1 MLTIM
6 KKISVYN
13 FWLIALLA
21 LVLGSCKSFLGEDVN
36 IDPNRTSDAPLN
48 TLTPT
53 IMFYSAEGTQKAA
66 VVVNSYVQHIGSVT
80 AGGFDAQNRNTF
92 GGTWDDIYLSIIP
105 NANEIIK
112 KAQANESPH
121 YAGIAKVVLAYNL
134 GLGTSLWENIPYKE
148 ADNQLTNLQ
157 PAYDAQES
165 IYADILRLLDE
176 AIADLS
182 SPTTVFKPGADD
194 LIYKGD
200 VTKWAKLAHSLKAR
214 YLLHLA
220 KKRGPG
226 TYAEILAELS
236 QGISANSEDFQLVYN
251 DRNLS
256 RWHQVALANNTGNFT
271 TNFSATFIN
280 LMNGTIQ
287 GVVDPRLPL
296 HAFKTAAADS
306 VYYGMPPG
314 TASGANVRYNNGTVF
329 FGWQFA
335 QNAPLQMLTY
345 SECKFIEAEARIL
358 QNGGV
363 PTPAAYA
370 AYQEGIRANM
380 AKIGVATADINAFLS
395 HPSIDVGADNLTLSN
410 VITEKYKALFL
421 NPEAWN
427 DLRRYD
433 YSDTILPGLALPANH
448 NPDLGGQWIQRGH
461 YPDSEAARNADNVA
475 RNTKDLNVKMWIF
488 E

>member
-1 MLTIM
+1 M
-6 KKISVYN
+6 KKISAYS
-13 FWLIALLA
+13 LLLALLA
-21 LVLGSCKSFLGEDVN
+21 LSSCKSFLGDDTN

-53 IMFYSAEGTQKAA
+53 IMFYSAEATQKAS

-92 GGTWDDIYLSIIP
+92 GATWDDIYLSIVP

-112 KAQANESPH
+112 KANATGSPH
-121 YAGIAKVVLAYNL
+121 YAGIAKIVLAYNL
-134 GLGTSLWENIPYKE
+134 GLGTSLWENIPFRE

-165 IYADILRLLDE
+165 IYNDILRLLDE
-176 AIADLS
+176 AIADLN

-200 VTKWAKLAHSLKAR
+200 IAKWRKAAHSLKAR

-220 KKRGPG
+220 KKRGSG
-226 TYAEILAELS
+226 VYADILSALS

-256 RWHQVALANNTGNFT
+256 RWYQVALANNTGNFT

-280 LMNGTIQ
+280 LMNGTRQ
-287 GVVDPRLPL
+287 GIVDPRLPL
-296 HAFKTAAADS
+296 HAFKTVAADT
-306 VYYGMPPG
+306 VYFGMNPG
-314 TASGANVRYNNGTVF
+314 AATGANVRYNNGTVF
-329 FGWQFA
+329 FGWQFSLT
-335 QNAPLQMLTY
+335 APLQMITY
-345 SECKFIEAEARIL
+345 SECKFIEAEARML
-358 QNGGV
+358 QNGGT
-363 PTPAAYA
+363 PTPEAYA

-380 AKIGVATADINAFLS
+380 TKIGVTAANINTFLN
-395 HPSIDVGADNLTLSN
+395 HPNIGVGAANLTLSHI
-410 VITEKYKALFL
+410 ITEKYKALFL

-433 YSDTILPGLALPANH
+433 YRSDILPGLALPANH
-448 NPDLGGQWIQRGH
+448 NPDLNGQWIQRGH

-475 RNTKDLNVKMWIF
+475 RNTKDLTAKMWIF
-488 E
+488 Q

>member
-1 MLTIM
+1 M
-6 KKISVYN
+6 KKITAHSI
-13 FWLIALLA
+13 FLIAVWAITA
-21 LVLGSCKSFLGEDVN
+21 LGCKSFLGDDTNV
-36 IDPNRTSDAPLN
+36 DPNRTSDAPLN
-48 TLTPT
+48 TLAPT
-53 IMFYSAEGTQKAA
+53 IMFYSAEATQKAS

-92 GGTWDDIYLSIIP
+92 AGTWDDIYLNILP

-112 KAQANESPH
+112 KAEANGSPH
-121 YAGIAKVVLAYNL
+121 YTGIAKVVLAYNL
-134 GLGTSLWENIPYKE
+134 GLGTSLWENIPYRE

-157 PAYDAQES
+157 PGYDAQES
-165 IYADILRLLDE
+165 IYNDILRLLDE
-176 AIADLS
+176 AIEALN
-182 SPTTVFKPGADD
+182 SPTTLFKPGADD
-194 LIYKGD
+194 IIYKGD
-200 VTKWAKLAHSLKAR
+200 IAKWRKAAYSLKAR

-220 KKRGPG
+220 KKRGTG
-226 TYAEILAELS
+226 TYADILSALG
-236 QGISANSEDFQLVYN
+236 QGISSNSEDFQLVYN
-251 DRNLS
+251 ERNLS

-287 GVVDPRLPL
+287 GIVDPRLPL
-296 HAFKTAAADS
+296 HAFKTVAADS
-306 VYYGMPPG
+306 IYYGMKPG
-314 TASGANVRYNNGTVF
+314 AATGANTRYNNSTIF

-335 QNAPLQMLTY
+335 LSAPLQMITY

-358 QNGGV
+358 QNGGT
-363 PTPAAYA
+363 PTPEAYA

-380 AKIGVATADINAFLS
+380 LKIGVSTANINAFLS
-395 HPSIDVGADNLTLSN
+395 HPNIDVGVSNLSLSN

-433 YSDTILPGLALPANH
+433 YRSDILPGLALPDNH

-475 RNTKDLNVKMWIF
+475 RNTKDLHVKMWIF

>member
-1 MLTIM
+1 MKHTIAH
-6 KKISVYN
+6 N
-13 FWLIALLA
+13 LLYFIGAA
-21 LVLGSCKSFLGEDVN
+21 LVWSSCNSFLGEDTN

-48 TLTPT
+48 TLAPT
-53 IMFYSAEGTQKAA
+53 IMFYSAEATQKAS

-80 AGGFDAQNRNTF
+80 AAGLDAQNRSTF
-92 GGTWDDIYLSIIP
+92 AATWDDIYLNILP

-112 KAQANESPH
+112 KATATNSPH

-134 GLGTSLWENIPYKE
+134 GLGTSLWENIPYSE

-157 PAYDAQES
+157 PAYDPQES
-165 IYADILRLLDE
+165 IYNAILRLLDE
-176 AIADLS
+176 AIEALN

-194 LIYKGD
+194 IVYKGD
-200 VTKWAKLAHSLKAR
+200 IAKWRKAAYSLKAR

-220 KKRGPG
+220 RKRGTG
-226 TYAEILAELS
+226 TYAEILDALS
-236 QGISANSEDFQLVYN
+236 KGISSNSEDFQLIYN

-280 LMNGTIQ
+280 LMNGTLQ

-296 HAFKTAAADS
+296 HAFKTVAADS
-306 VYYGMPPG
+306 IYYGMRPG
-314 TASGANVRYNNGTVF
+314 AATGSNVRYNNGTAF

-335 QNAPLQMLTY
+335 LTAPLQMITY
-345 SECKFIEAEARIL
+345 SECKFIEAEARML
-358 QNGGV
+358 QNGGS
-363 PTPAAYA
+363 PTPEAYA

-380 AKIGVATADINAFLS
+380 LKIGVSTTDISAFLS
-395 HPSIDVGADNLTLSN
+395 HPNIDVGAGNLTLSH

-433 YSDTILPGLALPANH
+433 YRSDILPGLALPENH

-475 RNTKDLNVKMWIF
+475 RNTKDLTAKMWIF

>member
-1 MLTIM
+1 M
-6 KKISVYN
+6 KKNSVYS
-13 FWLIALLA
+13 LLLALLA
-21 LVLGSCKSFLGEDVN
+21 LGSCKSFLGDDTN

-53 IMFYSAEGTQKAA
+53 IMFYSAEATQKAS

-92 GGTWDDIYLSIIP
+92 GATWDDIYLSIVP
-105 NANEIIK
+105 NANEIIR
-112 KAQANESPH
+112 KANATGSPH

-134 GLGTSLWENIPYKE
+134 GLGTSLWENIPFRE

-165 IYADILRLLDE
+165 IYNDILRQLDE
-176 AIADLS
+176 AIADLN

-200 VTKWAKLAHSLKAR
+200 IAKWRKAAYSLKAR

-220 KKRGPG
+220 KKRGSG
-226 TYAEILAELS
+226 VYADILSALG

-256 RWHQVALANNTGNFT
+256 RWYQVALANNTGNFT

-280 LMNGTIQ
+280 LMNGTRQDI
-287 GVVDPRLPL
+287 VDPRLPL
-296 HAFKTAAADS
+296 HAFKTAAADT
-306 VYYGMPPG
+306 VYFGMNPG
-314 TASGANVRYNNGTVF
+314 AATGANVRYNNGTVF
-329 FGWQFA
+329 FGWQFSLT
-335 QNAPLQMLTY
+335 APLQMITY

-358 QNGGV
+358 QNGGT
-363 PTPAAYA
+363 PTPEAYA

-380 AKIGVATADINAFLS
+380 TKIGVAAANINTFLN
-395 HPSIDVGADNLTLSN
+395 HPNIGVGAANLTLRHI
-410 VITEKYKALFL
+410 ITEKYKALFL

-433 YSDTILPGLALPANH
+433 YRSDILPGLALPANH

-475 RNTKDLNVKMWIF
+475 RNTKDLNIKMWIF
-488 E
+488 Q

>member
-1 MLTIM
+1 M
-6 KKISVYN
+6 KKITAHSI
-13 FWLIALLA
+13 FLIAVWAITA
-21 LVLGSCKSFLGEDVN
+21 LGCKSFLGDDTNV
-36 IDPNRTSDAPLN
+36 DPNRTSDAPLN
-48 TLTPT
+48 TLAPT
-53 IMFYSAEGTQKAA
+53 IMFYSAEATQKAS

-92 GGTWDDIYLSIIP
+92 AGTWDDIYLNILP

-112 KAQANESPH
+112 KAEANGSPH
-121 YAGIAKVVLAYNL
+121 YTGIAKVVLAYNL
-134 GLGTSLWENIPYKE
+134 GLGTSLWENIPYRE

-157 PAYDAQES
+157 PGYDAQES
-165 IYADILRLLDE
+165 IYNDILRLLDE
-176 AIADLS
+176 AIEAFN
-182 SPTTVFKPGADD
+182 SPTSLFKPGSDD

-200 VTKWAKLAHSLKAR
+200 IAKWRKAAYSLKAR

-220 KKRGPG
+220 KKRGTG
-226 TYAEILAELS
+226 TYADILSALG
-236 QGISANSEDFQLVYN
+236 QGISSNSEDFQLVYN
-251 DRNLS
+251 ERNLS

-287 GVVDPRLPL
+287 GIVDPRLPL
-296 HAFKTAAADS
+296 HAFKTVAADS
-306 VYYGMPPG
+306 IYYGMKPG
-314 TASGANVRYNNGTVF
+314 AATGANTRYNNSTIF

-335 QNAPLQMLTY
+335 LSAPLQMITY

-358 QNGGV
+358 QNGGT
-363 PTPAAYA
+363 PTPEAYA

-380 AKIGVATADINAFLS
+380 LKIGVPTANINAFLS
-395 HPSIDVGADNLTLSN
+395 HPNIDVGVSNLSLSN

-433 YSDTILPGLALPANH
+433 YRSDILPGLALPDNH

-475 RNTKDLNVKMWIF
+475 RNTKDLHVKMWIF